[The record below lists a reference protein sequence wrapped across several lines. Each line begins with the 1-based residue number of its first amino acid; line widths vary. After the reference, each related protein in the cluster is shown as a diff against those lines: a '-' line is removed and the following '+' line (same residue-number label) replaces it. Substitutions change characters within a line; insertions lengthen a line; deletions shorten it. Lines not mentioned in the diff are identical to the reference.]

1 MFYFHLSL
9 LQNFTK
15 NVPNIRNSFIL
26 EIICARQRS
35 VAIALFVE
43 HPPCNILKMKS
54 FLLLIFFFNL
64 SLLIH
69 IPCVKVIYS
78 GCFRCSAKEAVI

>member
-1 MFYFHLSL
+1 MFYFHLPL

-43 HPPCNILKMKS
+43 HPPYNILKM
-54 FLLLIFFFNL
+54 
-64 SLLIH
+64 
-69 IPCVKVIYS
+69 
-78 GCFRCSAKEAVI
+78 